1 MRSIGLSVVDKAF
14 EESERL
20 SDSVW
25 FWNPTLKLMVLMFGL
40 VHGFGL
46 ATKLQD
52 LHLSTKGLVG
62 NLVSFNVGV
71 ELGQLIAL
79 SIILLAM
86 TWWRS
91 TSDFVKHAV
100 AANVVVMM
108 LGFLLIGYQLT
119 GYYTG
124 RAA

>member
-1 MRSIGLSVVDKAF
+1 
-14 EESERL
+14 
-20 SDSVW
+20 
-25 FWNPTLKLMVLMFGL
+25 
-40 VHGFGL
+40 
-46 ATKLQD
+46 
-52 LHLSTKGLVG
+52 LVG

-86 TWWRS
+86 TWWRG

-124 RAA
+124 RTA